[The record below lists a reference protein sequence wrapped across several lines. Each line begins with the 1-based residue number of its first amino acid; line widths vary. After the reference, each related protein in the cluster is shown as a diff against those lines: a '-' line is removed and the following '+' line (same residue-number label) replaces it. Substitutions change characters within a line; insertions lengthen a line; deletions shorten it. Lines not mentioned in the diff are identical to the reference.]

1 MASAWRVE
9 FAQSAL
15 REFRQLDDRAKA
27 EAKRAIADLEEDP
40 FPAGSIPLR
49 GNPGFFRIRFYRD
62 AYRIVYGVSGKQRK
76 VIIQRLRPRASAYYG
91 LEKSRR
97 LT

>member
-27 EAKRAIADLEEDP
+27 EAKRAIADLEETHSRP
-40 FPAGSIPLR
+40 GRSRCAAILAFSVSVFTGMPIASCTASLGSNAR
-49 GNPGFFRIRFYRD
+49 
-62 AYRIVYGVSGKQRK
+62 
-76 VIIQRLRPRASAYYG
+76 
-91 LEKSRR
+91 
-97 LT
+97 